1 MAIFNMIGGGGTYD
15 KIVQRASWTRDWNSQ
30 AYYNYSRI
38 TIKDDAPPIKT
49 LYFVAIDDKNV
60 GQAKNYS
67 VVLNWDNGLVLDE
80 NPVSINLN
88 TGSSEPNYAS
98 ILKIDEHTI
107 EIRCAND
114 FIYHPTVCLI
124 IYTS

>member
-1 MAIFNMIGGGGTYD
+1 MPIFNIIGGGTDD
-15 KIVQRASWTRDWNSQ
+15 KIIQHASWTSSTWNTQRYDW
-30 AYYNYSRI
+30 YSRI
-38 TIKDDAPPIKT
+38 TTKDDAPPIKT

-60 GQAKNYS
+60 GQAKNHS

-80 NPVSINLN
+80 KPVSIDLN
-88 TGSSEPNYAS
+88 TGSSGSNRAS

>member
-1 MAIFNMIGGGGTYD
+1 M
-15 KIVQRASWTRDWNSQ
+15 
-30 AYYNYSRI
+30 YYNYSRI

-49 LYFVAIDDKNV
+49 LYFVAIDDKDV
-60 GQAKNYS
+60 GQTHNYS
-67 VVLNWDNGLVLDE
+67 VVLNWDNGLVLNE
-80 NPVSINLN
+80 KPVRIDLN

-107 EIRCAND
+107 EIRCATG
-114 FIYHPTVCLI
+114 FIYNPTVCLI

>member
-1 MAIFNMIGGGGTYD
+1 MAIFNMIGGGTYD
-15 KIVQRASWTRDWNSQ
+15 KSVQRASWTPSTWNTQRYDWC
-30 AYYNYSRI
+30 SRI
-38 TIKDDAPPIKT
+38 TTKDDAPPIKT

-80 NPVSINLN
+80 KPVSINLN
-88 TGSSEPNYAS
+88 TGSSDSYAS